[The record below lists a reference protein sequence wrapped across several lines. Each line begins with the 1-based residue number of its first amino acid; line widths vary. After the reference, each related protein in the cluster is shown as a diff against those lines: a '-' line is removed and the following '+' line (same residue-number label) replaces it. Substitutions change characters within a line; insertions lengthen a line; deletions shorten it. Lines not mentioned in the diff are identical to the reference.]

1 MLKEVPVSRKNNLR
15 VAIIA
20 IHGWKGNRSSME
32 HVANALNIKYAQWTF
47 IQGPYAVGDN
57 KYSWFERNEKEGW
70 KYQESFDILHKTIL
84 DINKNGFPK
93 SKIFLLGFS
102 QGACL
107 AMEFI
112 IRQKFSLGGIIPIA
126 GFIGEKDKFKSGIVD
141 GSQNTPV
148 LLIHGSKDEMVLPLE
163 SKIALK
169 LLSGAGFEVK
179 LVTLSVGHKIPLQA
193 KSLMKNFINRV
204 ILKRQTE

>member
-1 MLKEVPVSRKNNLR
+1 MVKNIPVSKNNNSK

-32 HVANALNIKYAQWTF
+32 HVANALNMKYAHWTF
-47 IQGPYAVGDN
+47 IQGPYVVSDN
-57 KYSWFERNEKEGW
+57 KYSWFDGNEKEGW
-70 KYQESFDILHKTIL
+70 RYQESFDLLHHAILNL
-84 DINKNGFPK
+84 NKSGFPK

-112 IRQKFSLGGIIPIA
+112 IRQKSSLGGIIPIA
-126 GFIGEKDKFKSGIVD
+126 GFIGEKDKFKNGIVD

-148 LLIHGSKDEMVLPLE
+148 LLIHGSKDEMVLPVE

-169 LLSGAGFEVK
+169 LLSDAGYEVK
-179 LVTLSVGHKIPLQA
+179 LETLAVGHKIPLQA
-193 KSLMKNFINRV
+193 KSLIENFINKV
-204 ILKRQTE
+204 NLKR

>member
-1 MLKEVPVSRKNNLR
+1 MVKNIPVFKNNNSK

-47 IQGPYAVGDN
+47 IQGPYAAGDN
-57 KYSWFERNEKEGW
+57 KYSWFERNEREGW
-70 KYQESFDILHKTIL
+70 KYQESFDLLHKTIL
-84 DINKNGFPK
+84 DINQNGFPK

-112 IRQKFSLGGIIPIA
+112 IRQKFSIGGIIPIA
-126 GFIGEKDKFKSGIVD
+126 GFIVEKDKFKNGMVD

-148 LLIHGSKDEMVLPLE
+148 LLIHGSKDEMVLPVE

-169 LLSGAGFEVK
+169 LFFDSGYKVK
-179 LVTLSVGHKIPLQA
+179 LETLSVGHKIPIQA
-193 KSLMKNFINRV
+193 KSLIENFINKV
-204 ILKRQTE
+204 NLNH

>member
-1 MLKEVPVSRKNNLR
+1 MVKNIPVFKNNNSK

-47 IQGPYAVGDN
+47 IQGPYAAGDN
-57 KYSWFERNEKEGW
+57 KYSWFERSEENRW
-70 KYQESFDILHKTIL
+70 KYQESFDLLHKTIL
-84 DINKNGFPK
+84 DINQNGFPK

-112 IRQKFSLGGIIPIA
+112 IRQKFSIGGIIPIA
-126 GFIGEKDKFKSGIVD
+126 GFIGKKDRFKSGIVD
-141 GSQNTPV
+141 GSKNTPV
-148 LLIHGSKDEMVLPLE
+148 LLIHGSEDEMVLPVE

-169 LLSGAGFEVK
+169 LFSDAGYKVK
-179 LVTLSVGHKIPLQA
+179 LETLSVGHKIPIQA
-193 KSLMKNFINRV
+193 KSLIENFINAV
-204 ILKRQTE
+204 NLKR

>member
-1 MLKEVPVSRKNNLR
+1 MKKDISVSRKNNSK

-20 IHGWKGNRSSME
+20 IHGWKGNRLSME
-32 HVANALNIKYAQWTF
+32 HVANALDIKYAQWIF
-47 IQGPYAVGDN
+47 IQGPYAIGDN
-57 KYSWFERNEKEGW
+57 KYSWFEGNGREGW
-70 KYQESFDILHKTIL
+70 KYQESFDLLHKTIL

-112 IRQKFSLGGIIPIA
+112 IRQKFSIGGIIPIA
-126 GFIGEKDKFKSGIVD
+126 GFIGKKDKFKNDIVN

-148 LLIHGSKDEMVLPLE
+148 LLIHGSKDEMVLPFE

-169 LLSGAGFEVK
+169 LFSDAGFEVQ
-179 LVTLSVGHKIPLQA
+179 LQTPSVGHKIPLQA
-193 KSLMKNFINRV
+193 KSLIEDFINKV
-204 ILKRQTE
+204 NLKR

>member
-1 MLKEVPVSRKNNLR
+1 MVKNIPVFKNNNSK

-32 HVANALNIKYAQWTF
+32 HVANALDMKYAQWTF
-47 IQGPYAVGDN
+47 IQGPYAAGDN
-57 KYSWFERNEKEGW
+57 KYSWFEGNEKEGW
-70 KYQESFDILHKTIL
+70 KYQESFDLLHKTIL

-112 IRQKFSLGGIIPIA
+112 IRQKFSIGGIIPIA
-126 GFIGEKDKFKSGIVD
+126 GFIGEKDKFKNSIVD

-148 LLIHGSKDEMVLPLE
+148 LLIHGSKDEMVLPVE
-163 SKIALK
+163 SKIAFK
-169 LLSGAGFEVK
+169 LFSDLGFEVQ
-179 LVTLSVGHKIPLQA
+179 LQTPSIGHKIPLQT
-193 KSLMKNFINRV
+193 KGIIEEF
-204 ILKRQTE
+204 ILKT

>member
-1 MLKEVPVSRKNNLR
+1 
-15 VAIIA
+15 
-20 IHGWKGNRSSME
+20 
-32 HVANALNIKYAQWTF
+32 
-47 IQGPYAVGDN
+47 
-57 KYSWFERNEKEGW
+57 
-70 KYQESFDILHKTIL
+70 L

-112 IRQKFSLGGIIPIA
+112 IRQKFSIGGIIPIA
-126 GFIGEKDKFKSGIVD
+126 GFIGKKDKFKNSIVD

-148 LLIHGSKDEMVLPLE
+148 LLIHGRKDEMVLPVE

-169 LLSGAGFEVK
+169 LLLDAGYEVK
-179 LVTLSVGHKIPLQA
+179 LETLSVGHKIPLQA
-193 KSLMKNFINRV
+193 KGFIKSFINKV
-204 ILKRQTE
+204 NLNS

>member
-1 MLKEVPVSRKNNLR
+1 
-15 VAIIA
+15 
-20 IHGWKGNRSSME
+20 ME

-47 IQGPYAVGDN
+47 IQGPYTAGDN
-57 KYSWFERNEKEGW
+57 KYSWFERSEENRW
-70 KYQESFDILHKTIL
+70 KYQEAFDLLHKTIL

-112 IRQKFSLGGIIPIA
+112 IRQKFSIGGIIPIA
-126 GFIGEKDKFKSGIVD
+126 GFIEEKDKFKNGIVD

-148 LLIHGSKDEMVLPLE
+148 LLIHGSKDEMVLPVE

-169 LLSGAGFEVK
+169 LLSDAGYEVK
-179 LVTLSVGHKIPLQA
+179 LETLAVGHKIPLQA
-193 KSLMKNFINRV
+193 KSLIENFIDKVN
-204 ILKRQTE
+204 LKR

>member
-1 MLKEVPVSRKNNLR
+1 
-15 VAIIA
+15 
-20 IHGWKGNRSSME
+20 ME

-47 IQGPYAVGDN
+47 IQGPYAAGDN
-57 KYSWFERNEKEGW
+57 KYSWFEGNEKEGW
-70 KYQESFDILHKTIL
+70 KYQESFDLLLKTIL

-112 IRQKFSLGGIIPIA
+112 IRQKFSIGGIIPIA
-126 GFIGEKDKFKSGIVD
+126 GFIGKKDKFKDSIVD
-141 GSQNTPV
+141 GSQSTPV
-148 LLIHGSKDEMVLPLE
+148 LLIHGSKDEMVLPVE

-169 LLSGAGFEVK
+169 LLSDAGYEVK
-179 LVTLSVGHKIPLQA
+179 LETLSVGHKIPLQA
-193 KSLMKNFINRV
+193 KSLIKKFINKV
-204 ILKRQTE
+204 NLKS